1 MIHVD
6 YADFL
11 SIVRPKETIY
21 VDDGKVSL
29 QILEVRDDEV
39 LCMAKEDGILF
50 GRRSI
55 RISGGSDLE
64 SMSSLTRADEN
75 DLIKLA
81 LGHNFDF
88 VCASLNHR
96 SKDIRYIRDVLGPK
110 GQSISVFVKIDNID
124 SLHNFK
130 DLI

>member
-1 MIHVD
+1 
-6 YADFL
+6 
-11 SIVRPKETIY
+11 
-21 VDDGKVSL
+21 
-29 QILEVRDDEV
+29 
-39 LCMAKEDGILF
+39 MAKEDGILF

-55 RISGGSDLE
+55 RISGGSALE
-64 SMSSLTRADEN
+64 AMASLTRADEN

-81 LGHNFDF
+81 LGNNFDY

-110 GQSISVFVKIDNID
+110 GENINVLVKIDNLD

-130 DLI
+130 DLIQNADGAILCREDLNSEVPSEKLIFA